1 MCTTRDGISPE
12 YVDISMTYA
21 LPVVHPVVFALV
33 YPVDCPRRDPYGGKP
48 TVTLYGYPLRF
59 FSGIFL
65 RLHPESHSSPTP
77 DIPDAL
83 PEVLLRFSTLE
94 VSYKRNTFKGLL
106 ITVSSLVA
114 ISCSIAVTILTS
126 YTPLIHYC
134 CYCL

>member
-1 MCTTRDGISPE
+1 MCTTRDMISPE
-12 YVDISMTYA
+12 CVYISMPCA
-21 LPVVHPVVFALV
+21 LTEVQHVVLALVCPVVCLW
-33 YPVDCPRRDPYGGKP
+33 RGPYGGKP
-48 TVTLYGYPLRF
+48 TVTLCVYPLRF

-77 DIPDAL
+77 DIPDTL

-114 ISCSIAVTILTS
+114 ISCSIADTIRTP

-134 CYCL
+134 YYCL

>member
-1 MCTTRDGISPE
+1 MCTTRDMISPE
-12 YVDISMTYA
+12 YAYISMTCASTVVHHVVYA
-21 LPVVHPVVFALV
+21 WAWPVVCLW
-33 YPVDCPRRDPYGGKP
+33 RDPYGGKP

-77 DIPDAL
+77 DIPDTL
-83 PEVLLRFSTLE
+83 PEVLLRFSALE

-106 ITVSSLVA
+106 LKASSLVA
-114 ISCSIAVTILTS
+114 ISCSIADTIRTP